1 VNNASFQTADRGTHI
16 KIVVVSLIA
25 SILVMIVG
33 ISASTSTFV
42 ANHDL
47 QAHGPVV
54 KATKQVV
61 TTRNDAIVIR

>member
-1 VNNASFQTADRGTHI
+1 MNNASFQTADRGTHI

-25 SILVMIVG
+25 SIVVMAAG
-33 ISASTSTFV
+33 ISMRSSSFV
-42 ANHDL
+42 SNDL

-61 TTRNDAIVIR
+61 TTRNDASVIR